1 MGRYIIR
8 RVLQAIPLLFLVS
21 VFMFTLIHLMPGG
34 PDTVIFSPK
43 MPAATRAL
51 LRVRF
56 GLNDPVPI
64 QYLKWLRNALTGD
77 FGNSFATGLPVIS
90 DISVRFSASLE
101 LFVPALLFSMVV
113 AVFLGVLSGVRQAT
127 LTDYTLTTITYLG
140 ISMPIFLFALF
151 GQYIFGVLLHWLP
164 TSGMSTE
171 GYVLSPIDSLV
182 DSLQHLIL
190 PMLVL
195 SITFIAAWSRYMRS
209 SMIEV
214 VKQDYMRTARAKGAG
229 PVTVLVRHALRN
241 ALIPLVTVIA
251 IDFGAVAG
259 GAVITETIFAWPGM
273 GQLFFQ
279 SLQARDYSVLLAML
293 ILGAFFVVMFNLVAD
308 VLYAVLDPR
317 IRLA

>member
-171 GYVLSPIDSLV
+171 IG
-182 DSLQHLIL
+182 
-190 PMLVL
+190 
-195 SITFIAAWSRYMRS
+195 
-209 SMIEV
+209 
-214 VKQDYMRTARAKGAG
+214 RASCRER
-229 PVTVLVRHALRN
+229 V
-241 ALIPLVTVIA
+241 
-251 IDFGAVAG
+251 
-259 GAVITETIFAWPGM
+259 
-273 GQLFFQ
+273 
-279 SLQARDYSVLLAML
+279 
-293 ILGAFFVVMFNLVAD
+293 
-308 VLYAVLDPR
+308 
-317 IRLA
+317 